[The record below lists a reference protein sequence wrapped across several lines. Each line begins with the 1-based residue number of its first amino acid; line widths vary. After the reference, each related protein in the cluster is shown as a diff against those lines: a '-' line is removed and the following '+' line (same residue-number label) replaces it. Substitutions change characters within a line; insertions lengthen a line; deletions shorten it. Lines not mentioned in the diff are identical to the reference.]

1 MKKKVY
7 MVCILKSGAV
17 VKETL
22 KLDEKNTKAVNA
34 IHQMKAA
41 LEDNVGH
48 TKLDLQN
55 FTFGHTTVAVS
66 EIAAIKLY

>member
-1 MKKKVY
+1 MKKKVH
-7 MVCILKSGAV
+7 MICILKSGVV

-22 KLDEKNTKAVNA
+22 KLDKKNTRAVNA
-34 IHQMKAA
+34 LHEMKAA

-48 TKLDLQN
+48 TKLELQN
-55 FTFGHTTVAVS
+55 ITFGRTTVAVS